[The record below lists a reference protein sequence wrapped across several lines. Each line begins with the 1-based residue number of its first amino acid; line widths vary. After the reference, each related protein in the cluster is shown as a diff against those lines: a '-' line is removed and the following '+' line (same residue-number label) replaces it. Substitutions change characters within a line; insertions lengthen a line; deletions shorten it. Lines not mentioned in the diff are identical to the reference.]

1 MTNQFN
7 LKEFLIEKNTY
18 IIFIGLFII
27 CALLST
33 NFLLPINLIN
43 ILLQQSAPVLVAFGM
58 LFVVLTGNIDLSVG
72 SVMAIS
78 ASMTC
83 VLMKN
88 YGIGLAGGFGIA
100 IAIGLLCGCITGF
113 IVAYCNMQGF
123 VASLAIMTIT
133 RGIAYIITNGSPVK
147 VPGDTLAN
155 LVKRTN
161 CYPVIIIMLVSV
173 VILWFIQRYT
183 TYGRIIIAVGS
194 NRTAVELAGI
204 RVRRYLLSAYMV
216 SGFLASIAGI
226 FYVSRTSTGSASVGN
241 GAELGAIAACVLGGA
256 NLAGGSGSVI
266 KTFVGALI
274 LALIGNIM
282 NLQGVGAYTQNVVQG
297 ILIIAAVLLQGIK
310 KD

>member
-1 MTNQFN
+1 MTKN
-7 LKEFLIEKNTY
+7 LNIKEFLIEKNTY
-18 IIFIGLFII
+18 IIFIFLFIG
-27 CALLST
+27 CSLLAK

-78 ASMTC
+78 ASVTC
-83 VLMKN
+83 VMMKN
-88 YGIGLAGGFGIA
+88 YSIGLLGGFGIA
-100 IAIGLLCGCITGF
+100 ISLGLLCGCITGF

-123 VASLAIMTIT
+123 VASLAAMTIT
-133 RGIAYIITNGSPVK
+133 RGIAYIVTNGSPVK

-155 LVKRTN
+155 LVKRGN
-161 CYPVIIIMLVSV
+161 FYPVIIIMFLIVL
-173 VILWFIQRYT
+173 IFWFIQMYT

-216 SGFLASIAGI
+216 SGALASVAGI
-226 FYVSRTSTGSASVGN
+226 FYASRTSTGSASVGN
-241 GAELGAIAACVLGGA
+241 GQELAAIAACVLGGA
-256 NLAGGSGSVI
+256 NLAGGRGSI
-266 KTFVGALI
+266 LKTFVGSLI

-282 NLQGVGAYTQNVVQG
+282 NLQGIGAYTQNIVQG
-297 ILIIAAVLLQGIK
+297 VLIVAAVLLQGIK